1 MNGMRTTILRALTED
16 GFETVRSISEPSIA
30 VRTYLYLTK
39 DERQRVIDEIM
50 RHLLIEVIQ

>member
-1 MNGMRTTILRALTED
+1 MRTTILRALTED

-30 VRTYLYLTK
+30 VRTYLSLTK
-39 DERQRVIDEIM
+39 NERQRVLDEIM